1 MIETQTAAE
10 TTVLR
15 GYQAFATADMETLSE
30 LFDPNIV
37 WTHHNDDRFGGA
49 KAGWPAVAQY
59 FAESAELTAG
69 NLEAR
74 VESTTASG
82 ELVAV
87 AARMIGTRPDGRRF
101 DDPQMHLFRLRSG
114 RVVQVDQYV
123 GDPAAVEAFWA

>member
-1 MIETQTAAE
+1 MGEQENIELMREAYERWNASGRLP
-10 TTVLR
+10 V
-15 GYQAFATADMETLSE
+15 E
-30 LFDPNIV
+30 LFHPDIV
-37 WTHHNDDRFGGA
+37 WTHHNDDRFGGP

-59 FAESAELTAG
+59 FGESAELTAG

-74 VESTTASG
+74 VETTVASG

-101 DDPQMHLFRLRSG
+101 DDPQMHLFRLRDG

-123 GDPAAVEAFWA
+123 GDAAAVKEFWA